1 MRACLLFQGF
11 LLFCFLACK
20 KPANLGDDSSDIGQ
34 VPIALAASLG
44 DSLPQKAMTAL
55 GLSQVTGVK
64 IQYIDGHSASYFAY
78 PAGREVILNTIA
90 GLPFSKGSKVA
101 DTLCR
106 PVAAAFLQREYA
118 GLSATESQYSD
129 FFWQALN
136 HNVDA
141 YECIKAPWKHTL
153 LISKTSGQVL
163 HRIELLSML

>member
-11 LLFCFLACK
+11 LLFCFLACE
-20 KPANLGDDSSDIGQ
+20 KPANLGDGSADAGRL
-34 VPIALAASLG
+34 PIALAVSLH

-55 GLSQVTGVK
+55 GLSDVTGVK
-64 IQYIDGHSASYFAY
+64 VQYIDGRSASYFVY
-78 PAGREVILNTIA
+78 PASRQVALNTIA
-90 GLPFSKGSKVA
+90 GLPFSKHAKIA

-106 PVAAAFLQREYA
+106 PVATAALQYEYA
-118 GLSATESQYSD
+118 HLSSVESQYAD

-136 HNVDA
+136 HNVEA

-153 LISKTSGQVL
+153 LVSKTSGQVL

>member
-11 LLFCFLACK
+11 LLFCCLACK
-20 KPANLGDDSSDIGQ
+20 KPANLGDGSVDAGKL
-34 VPIALAASLG
+34 PIALAVSLR

-55 GLSQVTGVK
+55 GLSDVSGVK
-64 IQYIDGHSASYFAY
+64 VQYIDGRSASYFAY
-78 PAGREVILNTIA
+78 PAGRDVALNTIA
-90 GLPFSKGSKVA
+90 GLPLSKRAKVA

-106 PVAAAFLQREYA
+106 PVARVMLQREYA
-118 GLSATESQYSD
+118 DLSTAESRYAD

-136 HNVDA
+136 QNVDA

-153 LISKTSGQVL
+153 LVSRTSGQVL

>member
-20 KPANLGDDSSDIGQ
+20 KPANLGDGSADAGRL
-34 VPIALAASLG
+34 PIALAVSLR
-44 DSLPQKAMTAL
+44 DSLPQKAVTAL
-55 GLSQVTGVK
+55 GLSDVTGVK
-64 IQYIDGHSASYFAY
+64 IQFIDGRSASYFAY
-78 PAGREVILNTIA
+78 PAGREVALNTIA
-90 GLPFSKGSKVA
+90 GLPFSKGSKIA

-106 PVAAAFLQREYA
+106 RVATAFLQREYA

-153 LISKTSGQVL
+153 LISKTSGRVL
-163 HRIELLSML
+163 HRIEFLSML